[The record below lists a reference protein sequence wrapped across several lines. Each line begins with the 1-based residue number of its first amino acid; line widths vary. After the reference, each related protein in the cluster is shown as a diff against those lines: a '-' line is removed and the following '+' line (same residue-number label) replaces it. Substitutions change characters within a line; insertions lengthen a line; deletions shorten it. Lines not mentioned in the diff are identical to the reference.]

1 MAERKC
7 VLALGFFDG
16 VHRGHAAL
24 LNRTIERAEA
34 LGVEGA
40 VMTFDTHP
48 DTLVQGTPVPLINS
62 APDRANLIR
71 RLFGIDRVEF
81 FRFTEETMH
90 MPWEEFLR
98 SIQAEL
104 GVVGFV
110 VGYDFRFGWRGEGNT
125 GRLRDYCAANGL
137 TCDVV
142 DKVELDGITVS
153 STYIRQLVES
163 GDVERAAHFL
173 GHRHCMTQTVGHGQR
188 IGRTIGIPTVNL
200 AVPGHVLVP
209 KHGVYVSRVY
219 LPGGKSYAGVTNV
232 GTRPT
237 VSDSCTVS
245 VETFL
250 LDFQGD
256 LYGQRIRLEY
266 CRRLRDEEK
275 FGSLEQLRDMIRKNI
290 EQTRAYFRESCIE

>member
-1 MAERKC
+1 MKER
-7 VLALGFFDG
+7 VIALGFFDG
-16 VHRGHAAL
+16 VHLGHAAL
-24 LNRTIERAEA
+24 LRRTAEEA
-34 LGVEGA
+34 AARGVTPA
-40 VMTFDTHP
+40 VFTFDRVPKEVLTGIP
-48 DTLVQGTPVPLINS
+48 CPLINS
-62 APDRANLIR
+62 PEDRADLVR
-71 RLFGIDRVEF
+71 RLYGIRDVIMVPFDDEMRTTTWADFVTKVLVDRYHAVHLVAGHDHHFGHKNQGSPE
-81 FRFTEETMH
+81 
-90 MPWEEFLR
+90 LL
-98 SIQAEL
+98 IQKCAEL
-104 GVVGFV
+104 GLG
-110 VGYDFRFGWRGEGNT
+110 
-125 GRLRDYCAANGL
+125 
-137 TCDVV
+137 CDIIP
-142 DKVELDGITVS
+142 KVEIGGITVS

-200 AVPGHVLVP
+200 AVPGRVLVP

-219 LPGGKSYAGVTNV
+219 LPDGRSYAGVTNV

-237 VSDSCTVS
+237 VSESDAVS

-266 CRRLRDEEK
+266 CRRLRDEVK

-290 EQTRAYFRESCIE
+290 EQTRAYFRENCIE